1 MAEERWQTF
10 APLPARAMADE
21 ALSALDLRVLAALAA
36 HDRFGANGIGC
47 YASHPRLAGLVNC
60 HLKSL
65 SRSLRVLAE
74 LGYIEASQHP
84 LNKRLR
90 VYRVVYLPSDKA
102 VMKGGIGNE
111 PVTDTDPIG
120 NQPVPENGPNGPIG
134 NQHFQESEQLQEDAG
149 VNILGEALSIA
160 SETVKDNSVETALLR
175 TNRNKPERPESDGQ
189 YLGRLQTWLKQHSPR
204 ILTEPELEA
213 ATEHR
218 DECQRIED
226 ESEASDGGIG
236 GWAQRLGEELD
247 GIIEAGTDDWWEEEP
262 FSPDNR
268 TVRNCGE
275 PRSFAVV
282 LPCGAVRRLGV
293 RTQMRGNSGVRAA

>member
-1 MAEERWQTF
+1 MADDRWQTF

-21 ALSALDLRVLAALAA
+21 ALAALDIRVLACLAA

-47 YASHPRLAGLVNC
+47 YASHLRLSGLVKC

-65 SRSLRVLAE
+65 SRSLRLLAE

-90 VYRVVYLPSDKA
+90 VYRVVYLPGDKA

-120 NQPVPENGPNGPIG
+120 NHPVLEDGPIG

-175 TNRNKPERPESDGQ
+175 TNRTGFTRQDSDGQ
-189 YLGRLQTWLKQHSPR
+189 FLGRLQTWLR
-204 ILTEPELEA
+204 VLDGVNLTSAEVLKLQQKRDRCTELEDL
-213 ATEHR
+213 HG
-218 DECQRIED
+218 IEQ
-226 ESEASDGGIG
+226 IG
-236 GWAQRLGEELD
+236 GWAQRLGTDIDILLD
-247 GIIEAGTDDWWEEEP
+247 ESRDEDDEP
-262 FSPDNR
+262 HFDGGLTR
-268 TVRNCGE
+268 
-275 PRSFAVV
+275 FAVV
-282 LPCGAVRRLGV
+282 RGGIPIRVGV
-293 RTQMRGNSGVRAA
+293 RTTMRRNPEAWAA

>member
-1 MAEERWQTF
+1 MADEKWQTF

-47 YASHPRLAGLVNC
+47 YASHLRLSGLVKC

-84 LNKRLR
+84 MNKRLR

-120 NQPVPENGPNGPIG
+120 NQPVPENGPIG

-149 VNILGEALSIA
+149 VNILGEALSI
-160 SETVKDNSVETALLR
+160 SGETVKNSSVETAPR
-175 TNRNKPERPESDGQ
+175 TNGAEPERQYSDGQ
-189 YLGRLQTWLKQHSPR
+189 FLGKVQTWLKQHSPH
-204 ILTEPELEA
+204 LLNDDELAEITKA
-213 ATEHR
+213 R
-218 DECQRIED
+218 DECLRIVDED
-226 ESEASDGGIG
+226 ENQGSQGGIG
-236 GWAQRLGEELD
+236 GWAQRLAEDLG
-247 GIIEAGTDDWWEEEP
+247 GVIEGDAP
-262 FSPDNR
+262 F
-268 TVRNCGE
+268 
-275 PRSFAVV
+275 
-282 LPCGAVRRLGV
+282 
-293 RTQMRGNSGVRAA
+293 

>member
-1 MAEERWQTF
+1 MGKDKWQTF

-21 ALSALDLRVLAALAA
+21 ALAALDIRVLACLAA

-47 YASHPRLAGLVNC
+47 YASHLRLSGLVKC

-90 VYRVVYLPSDKA
+90 VYRVVYNSDDNA

-120 NQPVPENGPNGPIG
+120 NQPVPEDGPIG

-149 VNILGEALSIA
+149 VNILGEAYKISG
-160 SETVKDNSVETALLR
+160 ETVKDSSVETALLR
-175 TNRNKPERPESDGQ
+175 TKRNESERQYSDGQ
-189 YLGRLQTWLKQHSPR
+189 YLGKVQTWLRQHSPR

-213 ATEHR
+213 ATERR

-226 ESEASDGGIG
+226 ESEASDGGTG
-236 GWAQRLGEELD
+236 GWAQRLCKRRCK
-247 GIIEAGTDDWWEEEP
+247 T
-262 FSPDNR
+262 R
-268 TVRNCGE
+268 
-275 PRSFAVV
+275 PR
-282 LPCGAVRRLGV
+282 
-293 RTQMRGNSGVRAA
+293 